1 MGDTRMPWVVV
12 TAVLVQVL
20 IVTVWV
26 GLVYL
31 AAIAVWGSV
40 VGLSPLFGSGVG
52 MTLLYSAVGVASVA
66 FCTTSIV
73 GLVGFFRRRA
83 TGSTSLTLQAFG
95 MIVVVASGATGV
107 LPGGMIAV
115 LLVPLVAVN
124 AVLVRVG
131 ESGRWFDAPYAHPLP
146 TQRILVLA
154 VTTTLST
161 SLWLLL
167 SAAAVVMQLASL
179 LFGTS
184 SRLPAVALLLV
195 GLVSSTVVLVRLCRA
210 QRPPRVIALVGAILA
225 GLGAIWLSIAPSWL
239 VGLAILS
246 SALLW
251 LPDRED
257 RQ

>member
-1 MGDTRMPWVVV
+1 MPWVVV

-20 IVTVWV
+20 IVTIWV
-26 GLVYL
+26 GLAYL

-40 VGLSPLFGSGVG
+40 VGIAPLFGSGAG
-52 MTLLYSAVGVASVA
+52 MTVLYGVVGLAALA
-66 FCTTSIV
+66 FCTISIV
-73 GLVGFFRRRA
+73 GLLDIFRRKA
-83 TGSTSLTLQAFG
+83 PGTTSLTLQAFG
-95 MIVVVASGATGV
+95 MIVVVALGATGV
-107 LPGGMIAV
+107 LPGGIVAV
-115 LLVPLVAVN
+115 LLVPLVVVN

-131 ESGRWFDAPYAHPLP
+131 GSRRWFDAPYAHPLP
-146 TQRILVLA
+146 TQRTLVLA

-161 SLWLLL
+161 SLWLLFFTW
-167 SAAAVVMQLASL
+167 AVVMQLASL
-179 LFGTS
+179 LVGTS
-184 SRLPAVALLLV
+184 SRLPAVALLLA
-195 GLVSSTVVLVRLCRA
+195 GLVSSTVVVVRLCRA

-239 VGLAILS
+239 VGLAIFS